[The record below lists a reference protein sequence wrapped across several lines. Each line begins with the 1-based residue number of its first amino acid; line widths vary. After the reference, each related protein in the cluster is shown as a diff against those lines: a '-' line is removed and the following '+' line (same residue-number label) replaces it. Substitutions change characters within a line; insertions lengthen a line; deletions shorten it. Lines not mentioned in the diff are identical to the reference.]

1 MAKNCPN
8 CGLENPSIAK
18 FCMGCNTQLVEENQ
32 LSEEDKLRI
41 QNADLREQVQEL
53 KKQKKA
59 LEKANADLLLSY
71 NILKKENLLRSNNN
85 ILQKEHK
92 ETKQIVSNKT
102 PNKKNA
108 NTPPQV
114 GTGCWI
120 FFWLFV
126 VIIILLIITKKV

>member
-53 KKQKKA
+53 KKQKKT
-59 LEKANADLLLSY
+59 LEKAYADLILSY
-71 NILKKENLLRSNNN
+71 NALKKENLLRSHN
-85 ILQKEHK
+85 ILKKEP
-92 ETKQIVSNKT
+92 EEAKQIISNET
-102 PNKKNA
+102 PNKKNEDKSRQIG
-108 NTPPQV
+108 P
-114 GTGCWI
+114 GCWI

-126 VIIILLIITKKV
+126 AIITLLMITKKI